1 MINFPSV
8 LSEPSDIMA
17 RTEPEGIVESLPIE
31 ERQIEIQVLQWVQ
44 LYASGSRCS
53 REKRR
58 LIRQRYG
65 PRDSV
70 GGASLELVFS
80 GEPEVIP
87 EVVLDRAIR
96 PAKLEGMLAPQ
107 PGHIVFELIA
117 LLVDDVRSAELAPEP
132 R

>member
-1 MINFPSV
+1 MTRNRLRLAVPINPTAKVEAQALINLPRV

-17 RTEPEGIVESLPIE
+17 RTDPEGIVESLPIE

-96 PAKLEGMLAPQ
+96 PAKGTAR
-107 PGHIVFELIA
+107 VTA
-117 LLVDDVRSAELAPEP
+117 
-132 R
+132 